1 MDQLE
6 KLTQLFESFHEA
18 IYIVDKDRKILYF
31 NPAASQISG
40 FSQGEMINSFCFDNK
55 LNHVDDSG
63 HHLCLDGCPL
73 VESIKNNTINE
84 HFVYLHHK
92 NGHRVRVHVKVI
104 PYVENGEVIAAIE
117 VFTDVTERN
126 LLLEELM
133 VQKKLNL
140 IDPLTG
146 LFNRRFLHEEFPQV
160 QMGFSK
166 EENLGILFM
175 DIDDFKEINDKYGHL
190 MGDEI
195 LKTISNTIQYN
206 LKANDYVVRYGGDE
220 IVVLLRNIDQDNVE
234 FVAEKLRI
242 LVKNSGHRDLE
253 DRIQSTISIGATI
266 MSKNESLLQA
276 INRADHA
283 MYISKSKGHNRV
295 TFLNKDY
302 QQE

>member
-1 MDQLE
+1 MDQLT

-40 FSQGEMINSFCFDNK
+40 FSQGEMTNSFCFDNK
-55 LNHVDDSG
+55 LNHVDDAG
-63 HHLCLDGCPL
+63 NKLCLDGCPL
-73 VESIKNNTINE
+73 VDSIKGNVIKE

-92 NGHRVRVHVKVI
+92 NGHRVRVHVRVI
-104 PYVENGEVIAAIE
+104 PYLENDEVHGAIE

-133 VQKKLNL
+133 IQKKLNL
-140 IDPLTG
+140 IDPLTS
-146 LFNRRFLHEEFPQV
+146 LFNRRFLHEEFPQIFS
-160 QMGFSK
+160 GFSK
-166 EENLGILFM
+166 EESLGILFM

-190 MGDEI
+190 MGDEV
-195 LKTISNTIQYN
+195 LKTVSNTIQYN
-206 LKANDYVVRYGGDE
+206 LKANDFVIRYGGDE

-253 DRIQSTISIGATI
+253 DRIQSTVSIGATI
-266 MSKNESLLQA
+266 LAKNESLLQA